1 MKKVSKILV
10 LALTV
15 VFVLSASMLVS
26 SAEVVDSA
34 EISFSEVATLD
45 PGDINGDKTINII
58 DLVRLKKYLVNQP
71 LGDENPI
78 IINTIDKCDLDEDG
92 SIETSDLVLLR
103 RFLLGYNIFEQ
114 LDAE

>member
-1 MKKVSKILV
+1 MKKVMTIFV
-10 LALTV
+10 AALLV
-15 VFVLSASMLVS
+15 VFMLCTSALAI
-26 SAEVVDSA
+26 SAEVADSA

-103 RFLLGYNIFEQ
+103 RYLLGINIFEQ